1 MLHLPLVFLF
11 AAASSEHHVL
21 NMSGDADKRCPTCAG
36 NDAQH
41 VVHEACKASWIVQD
55 VCNILCVQEITHHVV
70 VPELAFTGDTTVDFI
85 TDPANEEVFRARLLI
100 MECTFLDDEMSVEDA
115 KVNKAAIEGF
125 VDCSWVSWGS
135 WLRQTMRDLWVTV

>member
-1 MLHLPLVFLF
+1 M
-11 AAASSEHHVL
+11 
-21 NMSGDADKRCPTCAG
+21 
-36 NDAQH
+36 
-41 VVHEACKASWIVQD
+41 VHEACKASWIVQD
-55 VCNILCVQEITHHVV
+55 ICNILCVQEITHHVV

-125 VDCSWVSWGS
+125 VDCSWVSW
-135 WLRQTMRDLWVTV
+135 LRQTMRDLWVTV